1 MQAIIIY
8 KWRLWLSTYIF
19 FNFRRCAVISKD
31 ININEGIRDKEIRL
45 IDVDGSQLG
54 IFSAKEA
61 QKIAYSKGLDLVKVA
76 PQAKPPV
83 CRIMD
88 YGKYKFEL
96 AKKEKEA
103 KKKQHVMN
111 VKEVRIS
118 PSIEEHD
125 LNTKINHALKFL
137 KSGDKVKVIVRF
149 RGREVRHSDI
159 GEELLQKFADSVSE
173 LGTVEKKPKLE
184 GKNMAMFLAPK
195 Q

>member
-1 MQAIIIY
+1 METTSVIH
-8 KWRLWLSTYIF
+8 F
-19 FNFRRCAVISKD
+19 FILFKIFRRCAAIISKD
-31 ININEGIRDKEIRL
+31 ITINEGIRDKEIRL
-45 IDVDGSQLG
+45 IDADGSQLG
-54 IFSAKEA
+54 IMPTKEA
-61 QKIAYSKGLDLVKVA
+61 LKIAYSKGLDLVKVA

-88 YGKYKFEL
+88 YGKYRFEL

-103 KKKQHVMN
+103 KKKQHVIN

-137 KSGDKVKVIVRF
+137 KSGDKVKVTVRF
-149 RGREVRHSDI
+149 RGREVRHSSI
-159 GEELLQKFADSVSE
+159 GEELLTKFADSVSDI
-173 LGTVEKKPKLE
+173 GTVEKKPKLE
-184 GKNMAMFLAPK
+184 GRNMAMYLAPK